1 MDTDLSAKNLSRY
14 LEQNSVYSLLL
25 ILLQITI
32 IYYNQERG
40 NCFMNETF
48 LSVHGVHEFGNLQIV
63 IMTVFLDAI

>member
-1 MDTDLSAKNLSRY
+1 MDTDLSTKNLSRY

-40 NCFMNETF
+40 NFFMNETF
-48 LSVHGVHEFGNLQIV
+48 VSVHDFRNLQIV
-63 IMTVFLDAI
+63 ILTVFLDAV